1 MKKVSLDTWIQL
13 LGMVGLLGG
22 LVFVG
27 LEMQQSQRIALA
39 DTEQQR
45 AIAQQQNFWAF
56 LESGYD
62 LDKVLRTQNVDEL
75 SSGEITARRTNH
87 HIQWYIAESD
97 FAQYRNGLMTDEV
110 YEAKERNIERRM
122 SHCDLQ
128 DITYFRFQYFAPDFL
143 EQIEKFA
150 DPCKKGEEPSQ
161 MINQGSKLI

>member
-27 LEMQQSQRIALA
+27 LEMRQSQRIALA

-62 LDKVLRTQNVDEL
+62 LDKVFRAQNVDEL
-75 SSGEITARRTNH
+75 SSGEITARMTNQ

-97 FAQYRNGLMTDEV
+97 FAQYRNGLITDEV
-110 YEAKERNIERRM
+110 YGAKERNMERLMNHSDVR
-122 SHCDLQ
+122 
-128 DITYFRFQYFAPDFL
+128 DITYFGRQYFAPDFL
-143 EQIEKFA
+143 
-150 DPCKKGEEPSQ
+150 
-161 MINQGSKLI
+161 

>member
-13 LGMVGLLGG
+13 LGMFGLLGG

-27 LEMQQSQRIALA
+27 LEMRQSQRIALA

-62 LDKVLRTQNVDEL
+62 LDKVFRAQNVDEL

-87 HIQWYIAESD
+87 YIQWYIAESD
-97 FAQYRNGLMTDEV
+97 FAQYRNGLMADEV
-110 YEAKERNIERRM
+110 YEAKERNIERLM
-122 SHCDLQ
+122 SHCDLR
-128 DITYFRFQYFAPDFL
+128 DITYFRLQYFAHDFM
-143 EQIEKFA
+143 EQIEKFV
-150 DPCKKGEEPSQ
+150 DPCR
-161 MINQGSKLI
+161 

>member
-1 MKKVSLDTWIQL
+1 MR
-13 LGMVGLLGG
+13 
-22 LVFVG
+22 
-27 LEMQQSQRIALA
+27 QSQKIALA

-62 LDKVLRTQNVDEL
+62 LDKVFRARNVDEL

-110 YEAKERNIERRM
+110 YEAKERNIARLM
-122 SHCDLQ
+122 SLCDLR
-128 DITYFRFQYFAPDFL
+128 DITYFRLQYFAPDFL

-150 DPCKKGEEPSQ
+150 DPCR
-161 MINQGSKLI
+161 

>member
-1 MKKVSLDTWIQL
+1 MKKISLDTWIQL
-13 LGMVGLLGG
+13 IGMLGVLGG

-62 LDKVLRTQNVDEL
+62 LDKVFRAQNLDEL

-110 YEAKERNIERRM
+110 YEAKERNIERLL
-122 SHCDLQ
+122 SHCDLR
-128 DITYFRFQYFAPDFL
+128 DITYFRLQYFAPDFL
-143 EQIEKFA
+143 EQIEKFD
-150 DPCKKGEEPSQ
+150 DPCG
-161 MINQGSKLI
+161 